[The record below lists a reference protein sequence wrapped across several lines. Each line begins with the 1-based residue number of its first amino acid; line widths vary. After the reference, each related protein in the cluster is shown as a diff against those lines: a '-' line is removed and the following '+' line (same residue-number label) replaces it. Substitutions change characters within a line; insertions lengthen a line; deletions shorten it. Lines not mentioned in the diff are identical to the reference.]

1 MKVLVANLGS
11 TSFKYRLFDMS
22 DESQLARGGID
33 RIGQSASACF
43 VEIGGRREETTLPVG
58 DHAAAVRMCLDQ
70 LTHPEYGCLKSVS
83 EVAAIG
89 FKAVFAGNL
98 SGVRIVDDALLT
110 KMEDFSDIAP
120 AHNPMYAKAM
130 RQLRSAF
137 PEIPLVAALETAFHE
152 TIPPENRL
160 YAIPYEWSEEYEIK
174 RWGFHGASHRFLNTR
189 IAQLVGESLRDSHS
203 DRAVGAQSPSTA
215 LGANDVNRAN
225 VSRGTTDLRVVTCH
239 LGGSNSLCAA
249 RGGKSL
255 ANSLGMSP
263 QTGLPH
269 NNRVGDFDPF
279 ALPVILRKSGKSLE
293 KVLEELSSKGG
304 LLGVSGLSADVR
316 DLEEAAA
323 KGHARAK
330 LALDLFVASIRQY
343 LGAYLTILG
352 GADAI
357 VFSGGIGENSSLIRS
372 GVCRNMSWA
381 GIDLDDAKNTNVARG
396 SEAEVSA
403 NGSKTQIWVIPTN
416 EEIVV
421 ARQSVEAF
429 QNVKQ

>member
-1 MKVLVANLGS
+1 MKILVANLGS

-22 DESQLARGGID
+22 NESQLARGGID
-33 RIGQSASACF
+33 RIGQTASACF
-43 VEIGGRREETTLPVG
+43 VEIGGRREESTQPVG
-58 DHAAAVRMCLDQ
+58 DHAAAVGMCLEQ
-70 LTHPEYGCLKSVS
+70 LTHPEYGCLKSVG
-83 EVAAIG
+83 EVSAIG

-98 SGVRIVDDALLT
+98 SGVRIVTDELLA
-110 KMEDFSDIAP
+110 KMEDLADIAP

-160 YAIPYEWSEEYEIK
+160 YAIPLEWSQEYEVQ
-174 RWGFHGASHRFLNTR
+174 RWGFHGASHRYLNTR
-189 IAQLVGESLRDSHS
+189 IAELVGESFHDSHS
-203 DRAVGAQSPSTA
+203 ERAVGHQTPSNA
-215 LGANDVNRAN
+215 DGANNVKRAN
-225 VSRGTTDLRVVTCH
+225 VSHGMTDLRVITCH

-279 ALPVILRKSGKSLE
+279 ALPIILRKSGKSLE

-304 LLGVSGLSADVR
+304 LLGVSGLSGDVR

-357 VFSGGIGENSSLIRS
+357 VFSGGIGENSFLIRS
-372 GVCRNMSWA
+372 GVCRNMAWA
-381 GIDLDDAKNTNVARG
+381 GIELDEAKNTSVARG
-396 SEAEVSA
+396 AEACLSTTS
-403 NGSKTQIWVIPTN
+403 SKTQIWVVPTN

-421 ARQSVEAF
+421 ARQSVEA
-429 QNVKQ
+429 VRK

>member
-33 RIGQSASACF
+33 RIGQAASACF
-43 VEIGGRREETTLPVG
+43 VEIGGRREETTQPVG
-58 DHAAAVRMCLDQ
+58 DHAAAVRMCLEQ
-70 LTHPEYGCLKSVS
+70 LTHPEYGCLKSVG

-98 SGVRIVDDALLT
+98 SGVRIVTDELLA
-110 KMEDFSDIAP
+110 KMEDLADIAP

-130 RQLRSAF
+130 RQLRSAL
-137 PEIPLVAALETAFHE
+137 PEIPLVAALETAFHD

-160 YAIPYEWSEEYEIK
+160 YAIPLEWSQEYEIQ
-174 RWGFHGASHRFLNTR
+174 RWGFHGASHRYLNTR
-189 IAQLVGESLRDSHS
+189 VAQVMKRD
-203 DRAVGAQSPSTA
+203 
-215 LGANDVNRAN
+215 
-225 VSRGTTDLRVVTCH
+225 DLRVVTCH

-279 ALPVILRKSGKSLE
+279 ALPILLRKTGKSLE

-304 LLGVSGLSADVR
+304 LLGVSGLSGDAR

-330 LALDLFVASIRQY
+330 LALDVFIASIRQY

-372 GVCRNMSWA
+372 GVCRNMTWG
-381 GIDLDDAKNTNVARG
+381 GIELNEAKNTSVARG
-396 SEAEVSA
+396 SEAKISTD
-403 NGSKTQIWVIPTN
+403 SSQTRIWVLPTN

-421 ARQSVEAF
+421 ARQSVEAVN
-429 QNVKQ
+429 QAKGER

>member
-33 RIGQSASACF
+33 RIGQAQSACF
-43 VEIGGRREETTLPVG
+43 VEIGGRREETTLPVN

-70 LTHPEYGCLKSVS
+70 LTHSEYGCLRSVS

-98 SGVRIVDDALLT
+98 SGVRIVTDELLA

-174 RWGFHGASHRFLNTR
+174 RWGFHGASHRYLNTR
-189 IAQLVGESLRDSHS
+189 IAQVMKRE
-203 DRAVGAQSPSTA
+203 
-215 LGANDVNRAN
+215 
-225 VSRGTTDLRVVTCH
+225 DLRVITCH

-279 ALPVILRKSGKSLE
+279 ALPIILRKSGKTLAQ
-293 KVLEELSSKGG
+293 VLEELSSKGG
-304 LLGVSGLSADVR
+304 LLGVSGLSGDAR

-323 KGHARAK
+323 KGHERAK

-343 LGAYLTILG
+343 LGAYLTILS

-381 GIDLDDAKNTNVARG
+381 GIELDEAANTSVPRG
-396 SEAEVSA
+396 SEAKISTES
-403 NGSKTQIWVIPTN
+403 SKTQIWVLPTN

-421 ARQSVEAF
+421 ARQSVEA
-429 QNVKQ
+429 VR

>member
-11 TSFKYRLFDMS
+11 TSFKYRLFDMT

-33 RIGQSASACF
+33 RIGQVQSACF
-43 VEIGGRREETTLPVG
+43 VEIGGRREETTQSVS
-58 DHAAAVRMCLDQ
+58 DHAAAVRMCLEQ

-98 SGVRIVDDALLT
+98 SGVRIVTDELLA
-110 KMEDFSDIAP
+110 KMEDLADIAP

-130 RQLRSAF
+130 RQLRLAF

-160 YAIPYEWSEEYEIK
+160 YAIPLEWSHEYEVQ
-174 RWGFHGASHRFLNTR
+174 RWGFHGASHRYLNTR
-189 IAQLVGESLRDSHS
+189 IAQLMKRD
-203 DRAVGAQSPSTA
+203 
-215 LGANDVNRAN
+215 
-225 VSRGTTDLRVVTCH
+225 DLRVVTCH

-279 ALPVILRKSGKSLE
+279 ALPIILRKSGKSLDQ
-293 KVLEELSSKGG
+293 VLSELSSKGG
-304 LLGVSGLSADVR
+304 LLGVSGLSGDVR

-330 LALDLFVASIRQY
+330 LALDLFIASIRQY

-372 GVCRNMSWA
+372 GVCRNMAWA
-381 GIDLDDAKNTNVARG
+381 GIELGQEVRG
-396 SEAEVSA
+396 EGQEEPQKAAPSGVPLLKGERLISA
-403 NGSKTQIWVIPTN
+403 SHSKVQVWVIPTN

-421 ARQSVEAF
+421 ARQTVEA
-429 QNVKQ
+429 VKGKG